1 MNFGDNMGEL
11 QRRIAATHEGGFR
24 RKKTFEAL
32 AIQKGQ
38 KLIDLGCGGGQLVHE
53 MALAIGETGLVY
65 GLDPSSSQIHAAQE
79 KCSEF
84 KNVEFLQE
92 SAIKIPLKDGS
103 CDGLSSIQALEYIDD
118 VETVIAEAKRILKS
132 GGRFASVS
140 VLWDHWRFHG
150 PDKQLNDR
158 IHEVFRAH
166 CPHQMLPFSLTS
178 ILERNGFQGVSLTPL
193 SFINTHLHQN
203 SFAYFASRTLSLFAL
218 KNGIPEED
226 IMTWNDQLKK
236 ADQEGRLGFN
246 SAPVLTTTIAL

>member
-53 MALAIGETGLVY
+53 MALAVGETGLVY

-92 SAIKIPLKDGS
+92 SAIKKYPLKM
-103 CDGLSSIQALEYIDD
+103 
-118 VETVIAEAKRILKS
+118 VHVIVCHQYKRLNTLMMLRRSLQKPN
-132 GGRFASVS
+132 AS
-140 VLWDHWRFHG
+140 
-150 PDKQLNDR
+150 
-158 IHEVFRAH
+158 
-166 CPHQMLPFSLTS
+166 
-178 ILERNGFQGVSLTPL
+178 
-193 SFINTHLHQN
+193 
-203 SFAYFASRTLSLFAL
+203 
-218 KNGIPEED
+218 
-226 IMTWNDQLKK
+226 
-236 ADQEGRLGFN
+236 
-246 SAPVLTTTIAL
+246 